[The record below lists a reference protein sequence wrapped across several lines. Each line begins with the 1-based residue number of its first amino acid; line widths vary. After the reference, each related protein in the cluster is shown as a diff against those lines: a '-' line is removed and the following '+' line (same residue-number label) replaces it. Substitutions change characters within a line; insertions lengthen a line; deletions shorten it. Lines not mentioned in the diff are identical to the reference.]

1 MVGAFGGKSPN
12 QITDWLS
19 FAPIHQQVLVQT
31 PTTNYTVQD
40 YQRLYSDIGFED
52 GWLMRQDTEPL
63 VTDLTPPGVAI
74 HCLYGSGIDTSEA
87 FQYTEKFPDV
97 EPTVVYGDGDGTVN
111 LMSAVQ
117 CKRWIG
123 KQKQPVTLMELPGN
137 EHVNMLL
144 NFTTVAY
151 IKNVL
156 FSPWCRKMALIKHT
170 YTHWFIWF
178 TLTASWRTDRDWLSS
193 LVSPDTDCQI
203 LPCTCHIAE
212 EIVLKGF
219 STIWRVKI

>member
-1 MVGAFGGKSPN
+1 MHYSQQEVGYIFTITFSTMEVMQKMLSSNLADFVGLNPQLSLEAVGWGHFAESN
-12 QITDWLS
+12 QIKCLS
-19 FAPIHQQVLVQT
+19 FSPISHQVLVQT

-87 FQYTEKFPDV
+87 FQYTDKFPDV

-123 KQKQPVTLMELPGN
+123 RQKQPVKLMELPGN

-151 IKNVL
+151 IKRVL
-156 FSPWCRKMALIKHT
+156 FSP
-170 YTHWFIWF
+170 
-178 TLTASWRTDRDWLSS
+178 
-193 LVSPDTDCQI
+193 
-203 LPCTCHIAE
+203 
-212 EIVLKGF
+212 
-219 STIWRVKI
+219 